1 MDRGLIAFNAVFL
14 RNGAGYLGFV
24 EELPGVNAHGRTLE
38 EARANLHRLAAV
50 VFDEERQQAEA
61 LIEGKDVVRESFMVP
76 FPPA

>member
-1 MDRGLIAFNAVFL
+1 MNRGLIAFNAVFL
-14 RNGAGYLGFV
+14 RSGAGYFGFI

-38 EARANLHRLAAV
+38 EARANLKRLAAV

-61 LIEGKDVVRESFMVP
+61 LIEGKDVVRESFTVS

>member
-14 RNGAGYLGFV
+14 RSGAGYLGFI

-38 EARANLHRLAAV
+38 EARANLKRLAAV

-61 LIEGKDVVRESFMVP
+61 LIEGKDFVRETFTVP

>member
-1 MDRGLIAFNAVFL
+1 MDRGLIAFNAIFL
-14 RNGAGYLGFV
+14 RNGGGYLGFI

-38 EARANLHRLAAV
+38 EARTNLQRLAEV

-76 FPPA
+76 FPHA

>member
-14 RNGAGYLGFV
+14 RNAAGYLGFV

-61 LIEGKDVVRESFMVP
+61 LIEGKDVVRESFVVP